1 LKAAFVTGPDQT
13 PTYGD
18 FADPGP
24 EAGYE
29 LITVTASALSPAAK
43 AMAAGSF
50 YGTAG
55 AYPKVVGIDG
65 TGRTEGGQRVY
76 FTMPQAPFGAMAEKV
91 LAPAGNCVALPD
103 GLDDVTAAA
112 LANPGLSS
120 VAALTARAALRPGET
135 VLVHGATG
143 AAGTLAVQLARHLG
157 AGKVIAAGRDATA
170 LERAAALGADVTI
183 SLLGEAGTTA
193 AALAEQFGGDGVD
206 VVLDYLYGRRAETL
220 LAAIGRTRG
229 ISRPVRYVVVGG
241 ADAQEITLPSM
252 VLRAAPVTVMGSGL
266 GSAPFTAFTSAVG
279 VVLRAAI
286 PERLHIDTTTVPLAE
301 VSRAWNTSTGRSRAV
316 FVTDPAAR
324 AAGAAAP
331 AS

>member
-1 LKAAFVTGPDQT
+1 LKAAIVTGPDQT

-18 FADPGP
+18 FADPVP

-50 YGTAG
+50 YDTAG

-65 TGRTEGGQRVY
+65 TGRTKGGQRVY
-76 FTMPQAPFGAMAEKV
+76 FSMPQAPFGAMAEKV
-91 LAPAGNCVALPD
+91 LAQAGNCVALPD

-157 AGKVIAAGRDATA
+157 AGKVIAAGRDAMA

-183 SLLGEAGTTA
+183 SLLGETGTA

-206 VVLDYLYGRRAETL
+206 VILDYLYGQRAETL
-220 LAAIGRTRG
+220 LAAIGRIRG

-241 ADAQEITLPSM
+241 ADAQEITLPSR
-252 VLRAAPVTVMGSGL
+252 VLRAAPVTVMGSGI
-266 GSAPFTAFTSAVG
+266 GSVPFTAFTSAVG

-301 VSRAWNTSTGRSRAV
+301 VSRAWNTSTGKSRAV

-324 AAGAAAP
+324 VVGTAAP

>member
-1 LKAAFVTGPDQT
+1 LKAAIVTGPDQT

-18 FADPGP
+18 FTDPVP
-24 EAGYE
+24 KAGYE

-55 AYPKVVGIDG
+55 AYPRVVGIDG
-65 TGRTEGGQRVY
+65 TGRTTDGQRVY
-76 FTMPQAPFGAMAEKV
+76 FSMPQAPFGAMAEKV

-112 LANPGLSS
+112 LVNPGMSS
-120 VAALTARAALRPGET
+120 VAALAARAAFRPGET

-157 AGKVIAAGRDATA
+157 ASKVIAVGRDATA

-183 SLLGEAGTTA
+183 SLLGETGAAA

-206 VVLDYLYGRRAETL
+206 VVLDYLYGQRAETL

-241 ADAQEITLPSM
+241 ADAQETTLPSM
-252 VLRAAPVTVMGSGL
+252 VLRTAPVTVMGSGI
-266 GSAPFTAFTSAVG
+266 GSVPFAAFTRAIG

-301 VSRAWNTSTGRSRAV
+301 VSRAWDSSTGKSRAV
-316 FVTDPAAR
+316 FVTGPEAR
-324 AAGAAAP
+324 IADAAAP